1 MVIHVFRM
9 YMQIGLASRAQV
21 PSSGSFKLLVP
32 SQAGRSPSDGSKF
45 KGARTGVC
53 TDTGV
58 SSERDG
64 SPSLRSK
71 GGGGVKE
78 SKVRE
83 GERDGRW
90 GAMQLTN
97 AMHHTLSLSH
107 TLSQSRSYTSTQT
120 FKHLLTHTVSHILRN
135 IRTHAHSL
143 THTHAHLRKHKR
155 CNWQMQQH
163 TLSVSCTHIL
173 SHTVSHAYTQ
183 TSTHSRTHTHIR
195 SHTFTQKMWMSVLY
209 VSFHRNR
216 SLLTGHTNSRKN
228 TCTRR
233 WCHFKVEHDD
243 HVSHALSLT
252 YTHIV
257 THTHTRTYLCAQVVL
272 FKVCHSASYVHFI
285 EKELFLRLSNK
296 TPFLRT
302 KPHFHDGDPA
312 T

>member
-1 MVIHVFRM
+1 M

-32 SQAGRSPSDGSKF
+32 SQAGRSLSDGSKF

-64 SPSLRSK
+64 SPLLRGE
-71 GGGGVKE
+71 GGGGVKLSE
-78 SKVRE
+78 RFVE
-83 GERDGRW
+83 GERDGKW

-97 AMHHTLSLSH
+97 AMHHTHSLSH

-143 THTHAHLRKHKR
+143 THTHTHLRKHKR
-155 CNWQMQQH
+155 RNWQMQQH
-163 TLSVSCTHIL
+163 TLSLSCTHIL

-183 TSTHSRTHTHIR
+183 ASTHSRTQTQIR
-195 SHTFTQKMWMSVLY
+195 SHTFTQKMCVSLLE

-216 SLLTGHTNSRKN
+216 SLLTG
-228 TCTRR
+228 CTQI
-233 WCHFKVEHDD
+233 
-243 HVSHALSLT
+243 HAK
-252 YTHIV
+252 THAHAGGVIS
-257 THTHTRTYLCAQVVL
+257 
-272 FKVCHSASYVHFI
+272 K
-285 EKELFLRLSNK
+285 
-296 TPFLRT
+296 
-302 KPHFHDGDPA
+302 
-312 T
+312 